1 MDEQRIEMVLKL
13 LGQCIPRAPE
23 KTVEKMVKT
32 VNALE
37 EKRTQ
42 ENDSSKDPKDLEAGK
57 NYGLDNK
64 GLGGPKL

>member
-23 KTVEKMVKT
+23 KTVEKMIKT

-42 ENDSSKDPKDLEAGK
+42 ENDSSKGQKDLEAGE
-57 NYGLDNK
+57 NIGLDNK